1 MPTEWPSPLLPF
13 SPSLPYKGRKI
24 DLMTNRKERQ
34 SAAACCPPRP
44 PPSLLSCSGSLQDT
58 GLGEA
63 EAGGEEVGRALLP
76 AFRPLESSFD
86 WEWGWTSGSW
96 RLEEWGKLEMPPYT
110 RILDKWQLMAGNCLS
125 QGHAEGQ
132 TSEGWAEFWPLLS
145 GAKRLG
151 PLSVGVIMMVGLV
164 GRGQEAGR
172 LEMGRAW
179 AENVSEGI
187 LKV

>member
-86 WEWGWTSGSW
+86 WEWG
-96 RLEEWGKLEMPPYT
+96 
-110 RILDKWQLMAGNCLS
+110 
-125 QGHAEGQ
+125 
-132 TSEGWAEFWPLLS
+132 
-145 GAKRLG
+145 
-151 PLSVGVIMMVGLV
+151 
-164 GRGQEAGR
+164 
-172 LEMGRAW
+172 
-179 AENVSEGI
+179 
-187 LKV
+187 